1 MARLRLA
8 LATVASAKVA
18 VLSFGV
24 LGALA
29 QAPVA
34 DPVTRARQFYNDGR
48 LDDAIDAALEARQ
61 TPSLSNVA
69 HLVLARAYLERFR
82 KARAI
87 EDLAAARDA
96 LAKVDG
102 AALPAREH
110 VELTV
115 GLGQAVYLDGCL
127 EGCYSAA
134 AELFERALGPAAGL
148 DAASRD
154 RVFEWWAGAL
164 DRQAQYGPAS
174 ERKALYQ
181 RILRRSEDELDRN
194 DRSAPAPTGSPR
206 PRAVPKISSGHGARR
221 LPAGC
226 VRATWAPPA

>member
-18 VLSFGV
+18 VLTFGV
-24 LGALA
+24 LGTLA

-34 DPVTRARQFYNDGR
+34 DPVTRARQLYNDGR

-61 TPSLSNVA
+61 TPSLSNAA

-102 AALPAREH
+102 TALPAREH

-134 AELFERALGPAAGL
+134 AELFERALGPADRARRGVTR
-148 DAASRD
+148 SRL
-154 RVFEWWAGAL
+154 RVVGRRARSAGAV
-164 DRQAQYGPAS
+164 R
-174 ERKALYQ
+174 
-181 RILRRSEDELDRN
+181 
-194 DRSAPAPTGSPR
+194 TG
-206 PRAVPKISSGHGARR
+206 
-221 LPAGC
+221 
-226 VRATWAPPA
+226 VRAQGALSAHSAAQ